1 MPKQKKKERKKLKIM
16 AKGTG
21 EKKWTQI
28 KRIIKNNYEKRN
40 KRKKEW

>member
-28 KRIIKNNYEKRN
+28 K
-40 KRKKEW
+40 